1 MKKNFFMLVI
11 STLVLISCG
20 KNSSDYKELQ
30 SQYDSLKLITDN
42 YENDLSETD
51 SLIASILSNFQE
63 ISSVENMINIS
74 NSNGDIRKNDADRIK
89 DNVKLI
95 QEKLNASSVAI
106 NELNEKLK
114 TSSVNNKRL
123 ALTVSALSKQLQEQK
138 NKIETLV
145 MELQRKDA
153 QLMDLDNQING
164 LNSNIDD
171 LNKSKSQQEAMLK
184 AQDRELNAVRYAIG
198 TKGDL
203 KDFKILVDGK
213 ISMHTADM
221 SYFKDVDKRDLSQI
235 DLGETSK
242 AKLLTIHPEGSYQL
256 NKSDKNMTLVITNK
270 ELFWSSSKTLVI
282 QVY

>member
-1 MKKNFFMLVI
+1 MLVI

-184 AQDRELNAVRYAIG
+184 SQDRELNAVRYAIG

-235 DLGETSK
+235 DLGETSE